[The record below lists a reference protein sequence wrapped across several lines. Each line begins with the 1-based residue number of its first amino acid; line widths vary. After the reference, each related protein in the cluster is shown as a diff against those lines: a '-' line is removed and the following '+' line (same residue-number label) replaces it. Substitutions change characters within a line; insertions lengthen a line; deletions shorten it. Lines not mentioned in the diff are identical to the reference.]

1 MLLILML
8 FAGIIA
14 YVLQNLIF
22 HLVYQKGF
30 GARIKF
36 HTNYVDYEEE
46 GYLTEVIENRKWFPL
61 PVLHVSFRTKTGLEF
76 ENTENMVVSDTT
88 VRREVFSL
96 LWNQR
101 VTRKLNF
108 RGSVRGHY
116 FIQSAEINVYN
127 LLMTKDYYIELP
139 QNTDLYVYP
148 KQVNTEKLNL
158 LISSVYGTIQT
169 RQRYQEDML
178 SFAGIREYRAGDEMK
193 RINWKA
199 SAKGEDL
206 LVNLYDSMASLKC
219 CIILDV
225 SDKGIWKELEL
236 AEEGISLTS
245 SLAGRILKQG
255 GDVAVYSN
263 AAMALDAFRNQVQ
276 IPMGRDAYKLHS
288 INESLAEVDVNRE
301 TVELTELIEQL
312 NVNEQANCYV
322 LISKNESQGYG
333 TKILEKLRGEKIA
346 GNVLHIVLKK
356 CSITGAEYEPVQE
369 AGVEKLLWEV

>member
-8 FAGIIA
+8 FSGIIA

-22 HLVYQKGF
+22 RMVYQKGLK
-30 GARIKF
+30 AKINF

-61 PVLHVSFRTKTGLEF
+61 PVIHVSFRTKTGLEF

-108 RGSVRGHY
+108 RGKARGHY

-127 LLMTKDYYIELP
+127 LLMTNDYYLELP

-148 KQVNTEKLNL
+148 KQANTEKLNL
-158 LISSVYGTIQT
+158 LLTSIYGTVQS

-178 SFAGIREYRAGDEMK
+178 SFAGIREYQAGDEMK

-199 SAKGEDL
+199 SAKTGDM

-225 SDKGIWKELEL
+225 SDKGIWKELDV

-245 SLAGRILKQG
+245 SLAARILRQG

-263 AAMALDAFRNQVQ
+263 GAMAVDAFRKQIQ
-276 IPMGRDAYKLHS
+276 IPMGKDAYKLHA
-288 INESLAEVDVNRE
+288 INEGLSEIDLNRE
-301 TVELTELIEQL
+301 TMDMEDLIEQMR
-312 NVNEQANCYV
+312 VNEQANCYL
-322 LISKNESQGYG
+322 LISKNDAQGYG
-333 TKILEKLRGEKIA
+333 TKILEKLRQEKIP
-346 GNVLHIVLKK
+346 GDVLHIVLEKY
-356 CSITGAEYEPVQE
+356 SMTGEEYEPVQE
-369 AGVEKLLWEV
+369 AGVAKFLWEV